1 MKNYSFCI
9 LKKKNNTKIVESEEN
24 DNKSYIQIKFRR
36 TICENIKE
44 YFFAKGVYDGY
55 GIIEYYENIFWEYK
69 DKIILF
75 TEEQY
80 NIIDFCTVMREKF
93 KVNLIVQK
101 VNLDNINRNQ
111 ENNKLKIKKVFA
123 ESKDNSLVEGINEN
137 KVYLSKKYYKIEI
150 IITLNKIITFIE
162 IIKEA
167 IFKLAYKIT
176 EVEFINIVEELDLID
191 GKCNN

>member
-9 LKKKNNTKIVESEEN
+9 LEKKNDTKIVESECN
-24 DNKSYIQIKFRR
+24 YNKSYIQIKFRR

-44 YFFAKGVYDGY
+44 YFFAKGVYDEY
-55 GIIEYYENIFWEYK
+55 GIIEYSENIFWECK

-75 TEEQY
+75 TEEEY
-80 NIIDFCTVMREKF
+80 NIIDFCTVMRKKF
-93 KVNLIVQK
+93 KVNLIVEK
-101 VNLDNINRNQ
+101 VNLDNINKNQ
-111 ENNKLKIKKVFA
+111 ENNKLKIKKVFV
-123 ESKDNSLVEGINEN
+123 ESKESSLIEELNES

-150 IITLNKIITFIE
+150 LITLNKIMTFIE

-167 IFKLAYKIT
+167 IFKLSYKIT
-176 EVEFINIVEELDLID
+176 EIEFINIVEELDIIY

>member
-9 LKKKNNTKIVESEEN
+9 LKKKNNTKIEESEEN

>member
-9 LKKKNNTKIVESEEN
+9 LKKKNNTKIEESEEN

-44 YFFAKGVYDGY
+44 YFFTKGVYDGY